1 MSNLLSIETAFLNRS
16 EIKQALNLQEVRSLQ
31 RTITNGQKK
40 KFEQTLQLSKAV
52 LVAVQWYR
60 SAEGKAKLNEE
71 GIEWSTEEFG
81 NKVFGWQK
89 SYFYKVIKA
98 GELQAEVVETFKA
111 KCDEVEA
118 EGQQANR
125 SLEGL
130 LKYAKQVETGSTA
143 GGQGEAG
150 ESEEGESEQ
159 QEAQVEVRPEVVFTL
174 SFKRPEGN
182 VSVRITS
189 QAEVKTTNSR
199 AEIEQAIAF
208 LIAQLPA

>member
-16 EIKQALNLQEVRSLQ
+16 EIKQALNLTEVRSLQ
-31 RTITNGQKK
+31 RTLTNGQKK

-60 SAEGKAKLNEE
+60 SEEGKATLRED

-98 GELQAEVVETFKA
+98 GELQAEVVETFKT
-111 KCDEVEA
+111 KCDEVEQA
-118 EGQQANR
+118 GQQANR

-130 LKYAKQVETGSTA
+130 LKFAKQVETGSTE
-143 GGQGEAG
+143 GGQGE
-150 ESEEGESEQ
+150 EGEGEQ
-159 QEAQVEVRPEVVFTL
+159 EEAQVEVRPEVVFTL

-199 AEIEQAIAF
+199 EEIEQAIAF
-208 LIAQLPA
+208 LISQLPA

>member
-16 EIKQALNLQEVRSLQ
+16 EIKQALNLTEVRSLQ
-31 RTITNGQKK
+31 RTLTNGQKK

-60 SAEGKAKLNEE
+60 SEEGKSTLREE

-98 GELQAEVVETFKA
+98 GELQAEVVETFKT
-111 KCDEVEA
+111 KCDEVEQA
-118 EGQQANR
+118 GQQANR

-130 LKYAKQVETGSTA
+130 LKFAKQVETGSTE

-150 ESEEGESEQ
+150 EGEGEQE
-159 QEAQVEVRPEVVFTL
+159 EAQVEVRPEVVFTL

-199 AEIEQAIAF
+199 EEIEQAIAF